1 MVGVYMS
8 NGVGLSGLVSSGGDG
23 GSGLVTQSAGTGVFI
38 GC

>member
-8 NGVGLSGLVSSGGDG
+8 NSVGLAGLVSSGGDG
-23 GSGLVTQSAGTGVFI
+23 GSGLVTRSVGTGVFI